1 MAVMEKHL
9 TTVGSVLAVLTAIVG
24 TTIAIETRYAKSA
37 EVKAQLEEYY
47 SKQLKL
53 KVLEIDLKP
62 TPTPADRAMRQY
74 LLQELNKGNGGSR

>member
-1 MAVMEKHL
+1 MEKHL
-9 TTVGSVLAVLTAIVG
+9 ATAGAVIAVLTAIVG

-47 SKQLKL
+47 AKQLKL

-62 TPTPADRAMRQY
+62 APTPADRAMRQY
-74 LLQELNKGNGGSR
+74 LLQELKKDTQ

>member
-1 MAVMEKHL
+1 MEKHL
-9 TTVGSVLAVLTAIVG
+9 ATAGAVIAVLTAIVG

-47 SKQLKL
+47 AKQLKL

-62 TPTPADRAMRQY
+62 APTPADRAMRQY
-74 LLQELNKGNGGSR
+74 LLQELNKGNGSTR